1 MLRRV
6 SAVAV
11 MLVLFGPSFAPRNVD
26 SAANEQVLYSRL
38 TDADLNNTPSW
49 DRNAEN
55 PPVSARAA
63 IKLATAVKDS
73 LVKDSPHSKWRFRC
87 LHLEYK
93 DLPAI
98 GRKWYWRIRFEEWID
113 RELPTPIAPTVEV
126 IVLMSGT
133 TRTTIRP
140 QP

>member
-1 MLRRV
+1 MCTVRQTNRV
-6 SAVAV
+6 FSK
-11 MLVLFGPSFAPRNVD
+11 
-26 SAANEQVLYSRL
+26 L
-38 TDADLNNTPSW
+38 TDADLNKTPSW
-49 DRNAEN
+49 DKSAEN

-63 IKLATAVKDS
+63 VKLATGVKDS

-93 DLPAI
+93 DLPAV

-113 RELPTPIAPTVEV
+113 RELPTPIAPMVEV
-126 IVLMSGT
+126 IVLMNGT

-140 QP
+140 EP